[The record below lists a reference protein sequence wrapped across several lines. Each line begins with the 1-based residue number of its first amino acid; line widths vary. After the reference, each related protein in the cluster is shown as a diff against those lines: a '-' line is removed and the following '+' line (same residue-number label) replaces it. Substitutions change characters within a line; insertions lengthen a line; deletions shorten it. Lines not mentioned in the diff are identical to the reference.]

1 MENSESN
8 NTIVTANTDLLL
20 TPSSGGPPGGGGG
33 GAVTPGGEVAIVTA
47 LRRGTTRQDI
57 ERTLEAG
64 LFNNG
69 ADSSAPAADNLQSSS
84 SSGAAA
90 RTNLL
95 SSPRSGGGGGGG
107 GGSSRPASAS
117 RGLSPSPSNLSGTSG
132 SSRPRSGRRPT
143 LKGLTRAVEQDEH
156 EPLSVVIFKWALI
169 LAGSVMLGAV
179 VYIMGEVIWEW
190 IVSEKPSSG
199 GGAEEVVGGGAGSG
213 GVDVLLNS
221 TSAINSTN
229 GTAMGESQDN
239 NGKEQRGGSIDELQ
253 LDKAGKD
260 TVGGGGSESNL

>member
-1 MENSESN
+1 MENSVSN

-20 TPSSGGPPGGGGG
+20 TPSSGEPPGGGGG
-33 GAVTPGGEVAIVTA
+33 GVVTPGGEVAVITA

-64 LFNNG
+64 LINNG
-69 ADSSAPAADNLQSSS
+69 ADSSAAAAGDNLQLS

-107 GGSSRPASAS
+107 GGGGSSQPASAS
-117 RGLSPSPSNLSGTSG
+117 QGLSPSPSNLSGASG
-132 SSRPRSGRRPT
+132 SSCPPSRRRPT
-143 LKGLTRAVEQDEH
+143 LKGLTRAVEQDEQ

-169 LAGSVMLGAV
+169 FAGSVMLGAV
-179 VYIMGEVIWEW
+179 VYIMGEVIWDW

-199 GGAEEVVGGGAGSG
+199 GGAEEVVRGGAGSG
-213 GVDVLLNS
+213 GVDVLLNL
-221 TSAINSTN
+221 TSATNSTN
-229 GTAMGESQDN
+229 GIAMVESWDK
-239 NGKEQRGGSIDELQ
+239 NGKEQRGAELQ
-253 LDKAGKD
+253 LDEAGKD
-260 TVGGGGSESNL
+260 AGGGGVSESNL